1 MIASNRS
8 YESVSNATKRGFLLP
23 VVDEHGRPR
32 TAWRVVG
39 DVAGMIAVFAAIT
52 LLWCILP

>member
-23 VVDEHGRPR
+23 VVDEHGRPW
-32 TAWRVVG
+32 TAWRLLG
-39 DVAGMIAVFAAIT
+39 DMLAMT
-52 LLWCILP
+52 LLFGGLAVVWCVL

>member
-23 VVDEHGRPR
+23 VVDEHGRPW
-32 TAWRVVG
+32 TAWRIAG
-39 DVAGMIAVFAAIT
+39 DMLGMVAVFAAIA
-52 LLWCILP
+52 LLWWVL

>member
-23 VVDEHGRPR
+23 VVDEHGRPWTVWR
-32 TAWRVVG
+32 MVGIAAAWLAIGAWAYV
-39 DVAGMIAVFAAIT
+39 MLAV
-52 LLWCILP
+52 LS

>member
-23 VVDEHGRPR
+23 VVDEHGRPW
-32 TAWRVVG
+32 TAWRRVG
-39 DVAGMIAVFAAIT
+39 ILAAWLAIGAWAYVMLAV
-52 LLWCILP
+52 LS

>member
-23 VVDEHGRPR
+23 VVDENGRTW
-32 TAWRVVG
+32 TAFRIVG
-39 DVAGMIAVFAAIT
+39 DLAGMIAVFAGIA
-52 LLWCILP
+52 LVWWVS

>member
-23 VVDEHGRPR
+23 VVDEHGRPW
-32 TAWRVVG
+32 TAWRVAAE
-39 DVAGMIAVFAAIT
+39 VATMILLFGGLAV
-52 LLWCILP
+52 LWCVL